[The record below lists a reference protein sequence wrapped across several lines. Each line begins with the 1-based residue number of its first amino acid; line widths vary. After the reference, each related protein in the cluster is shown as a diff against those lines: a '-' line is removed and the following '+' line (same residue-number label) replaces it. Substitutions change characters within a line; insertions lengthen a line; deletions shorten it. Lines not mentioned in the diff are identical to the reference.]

1 MPVIDLIIYEKL
13 KSDVGADFIG
23 ELIETYL
30 ADTSRLIPQL
40 TQALEDRNVE
50 AFRRVAH
57 SIKSTSNSFGAIQV
71 GELAKELEMMAQ
83 ENNLLGALAM
93 ITDLT
98 QGFEQVRQALRSLQI
113 G

>member
-1 MPVIDLIIYEKL
+1 MPVIDLMIYEKL

-23 ELIETYL
+23 ELVETYL
-30 ADTSRLIPQL
+30 ADTSHLISQL
-40 TQALEDRNVE
+40 TQAFENQDVE

-57 SIKSTSNSFGAIQV
+57 SIKSTSYSLGAIPM
-71 GELAKELEMMAQ
+71 GEQAKELEMMAR
-83 ENNLLGALAM
+83 ENNLPGALAQ

-98 QGFEQVRQALRSLQI
+98 QVFEQVRQALRLLQI